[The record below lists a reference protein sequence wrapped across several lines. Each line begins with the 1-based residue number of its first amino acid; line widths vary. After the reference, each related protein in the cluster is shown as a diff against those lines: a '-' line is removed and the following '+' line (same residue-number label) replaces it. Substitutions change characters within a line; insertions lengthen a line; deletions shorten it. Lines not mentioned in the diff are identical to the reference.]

1 MNCFE
6 VLSKDSFHIYEK
18 EISQLDLDCFPTS
31 GWDLDQWLT
40 LFQNYQLKVLLA
52 LRDEKV
58 LGFVAF
64 SNIENESELLK
75 IGVKQ
80 AERKLSLGS
89 QLIKKMIDLLHNQ
102 NTDKVFL
109 EVRSD
114 NQNAIKLYSKYQ
126 FKLINRRKNYYQ
138 NPLCDALIYRLEM

>member
-1 MNCFE
+1 MNHFK
-6 VLSKDSFHIYEK
+6 VLSKDSFHIFEK
-18 EISQLDLDCFPTS
+18 EITQLDLECFSTS
-31 GWDLDQWLT
+31 NWDLDQWLT

-52 LRDEKV
+52 LREEIV

-64 SNIENESELLK
+64 SNIENESELFK

-80 AERKLSLGS
+80 TERNLSTGS
-89 QLIKKMIDLLHNQ
+89 QLIQTMIDLLQNQ

-114 NQNAIKLYSKYQ
+114 NQNAIKLYSNFH

-138 NPLCDALIYRLEM
+138 NPMCDALIYRLEI